1 MHIESK
7 AFTICVRN
15 FLLEYF
21 ISKKIL
27 DVGAGDINGN
37 NRHLFDRCEYH
48 ANDVYE
54 APNITIVSRTKDLK
68 YEDETFDTIIS
79 TECFEH
85 DPDYKES
92 LKNIYRMLKPGGLF
106 LFTCASTNRPEHG
119 TLRTTPQDSYGTI
132 GKIEDMQDYYKNLT
146 EKDLSEVFN
155 LKEMFCMYDTYYNAF
170 SRDLCFIGIK
180 QGLKKKNIKGLS
192 KIRLPGLLCTTE
204 DQINKISFS
213 DYYYG
218 HQLIL
223 TDNGKVYGI
232 GRNVEQQ
239 LLDNDVNF
247 IQQPLLLD
255 LDNVKDI
262 ECQETKSTITFKDGS
277 IKGMGK

>member
-7 AFTICVRN
+7 AFTIYVRSL
-15 FLLEYF
+15 LLEYF
-21 ISKKIL
+21 VFKKIL

-37 NRHLFDRCEYH
+37 NRHLFDKCEYH

-54 APNITIVSRTKDLK
+54 APNITIISRTKDLK

-85 DPDYKES
+85 DPDYKDS

-119 TLRTTPQDSYGTI
+119 TLRTSPQDSYGTI

-146 EKDLSEVFN
+146 EKDLDEIFN
-155 LKEMFCMYDTYYNAF
+155 LKQMFCIYDTYYNMI

-180 QGLKKKNIKGLS
+180 QGLKNKNINYLN
-192 KIRLPGLLCTTE
+192 KIRLPGLLYTTN
-204 DQINKISFS
+204 DHIKKISYS
-213 DYYYG
+213 HYYYG

-232 GRNVEQQ
+232 GRNIEQQ
-239 LLDNDVNF
+239 IIDNDVKF

-255 LDNVKDI
+255 LDDVKDI
-262 ECQETKSTITFKDGS
+262 ECKENKSIITFKNDT
-277 IKGMGK
+277 IQVMGK